1 MKNLLDDILGYS
13 LDEEQRQV
21 VYDSSKHTIV
31 IAGAGSG
38 KTLTIVGKIRYL
50 IEEKNIKENE
60 ILCISFTREASK
72 SLKKKIKIY
81 YNYDIEVYTFHK
93 LSLEIIKEYSNIEYS
108 IVPSNLLDYITEEYF
123 YSIIKNNKN
132 SMKRVLK
139 YFDKLTIHDIENNYI
154 KLLGTNKKEMA
165 ILINNI
171 IRFIRLFKGKN
182 LSIDK
187 FYDFYLDNSKK
198 YWFNTKKKNALFIK
212 IAYDIYLL
220 YQEEIK
226 STNSID
232 FDDMITI
239 ATDIVKKKYSKKY
252 KYIIIDE
259 YQDTNLIR
267 FNLIYEILK
276 KTNANLLVVG
286 DDFQSIYGFTGCN
299 LSMFLNFNKYFEG
312 ASTYKITTT
321 YRNSGELVN
330 IAGNFIMK
338 NDKQIP
344 KNLKSDKHLEY
355 PIEVCYESTKRV
367 LKKLLTKLNDRDI
380 LILARNSFDIYPFLD
395 NELTMDKDGT
405 IHYDNNT
412 NNIRFLTVHKSK
424 GLESD
429 NVILLHVVN
438 DTLGFPN
445 SLKNNKV
452 FDFLLDN
459 DNLLDEERRLFYVA
473 LTRTKN
479 KVYILSDK
487 KRPSIF
493 LKELTH
499 DLKTITYNEL

>member
-1 MKNLLDDILGYS
+1 
-13 LDEEQRQV
+13 
-21 VYDSSKHTIV
+21 
-31 IAGAGSG
+31 
-38 KTLTIVGKIRYL
+38 
-50 IEEKNIKENE
+50 
-60 ILCISFTREASK
+60 
-72 SLKKKIKIY
+72 
-81 YNYDIEVYTFHK
+81 
-93 LSLEIIKEYSNIEYS
+93 
-108 IVPSNLLDYITEEYF
+108 
-123 YSIIKNNKN
+123 
-132 SMKRVLK
+132 MKRVLK
-139 YFDKLTIHDIENNYI
+139 YFDKPTLYNTENNYN
-154 KLLGTNKKEMA
+154 KLLETNKKEIS

-171 IRFIRLFKGKN
+171 IRFIRLFKGKD

-187 FYDFYLDNSKK
+187 FYEFYLKNSKK
-198 YWFNTKKKNALFIK
+198 YWFRTKKNNSLFLQ

-239 ATDIVKKKYSKKY
+239 ATKIVSNEYNKKY

-276 KTNANLLVVG
+276 KTNASLLVVG

-299 LSMFLNFNKYFEG
+299 LSMFLNFTKYFEN
-312 ASTYKITTT
+312 ASIYKITTT
-321 YRNSGELVN
+321 YRNSRELVN

-338 NDKQIP
+338 NEKQIK
-344 KNLKSDKHLEY
+344 KNLISNKHLEN
-355 PIEVCYESTKRV
+355 PIIVCYESSKRL
-367 LKKLLTKLNDRDI
+367 LKKLLTILSDKDV
-380 LILARNSFDIYPFLD
+380 LILGRNTFDINPYLD
-395 NELTMDKDGT
+395 KELIMDKYGT
-405 IHYDNNT
+405 IHYNNNT

-429 NVILLHVVN
+429 NVIILHVVN

-445 SLKNNKV
+445 YLKNIKI

-479 KVYILSDK
+479 KVYILSDNK
-487 KRPSIF
+487 KPSIF
-493 LKELTH
+493 LSELTH
-499 DLKTITYNEL
+499 EIKTITYNEL